1 MIIIFSPQL
10 RNDTLTLAKQG
21 DALTINSVEIDFS
34 PLESGTKLPPEVCQ
48 TYSPFLLAAQRN
60 EDGELELT
68 ILLPHTSNASEAA
81 RYPQPIVN
89 PSNGQIQIPS

>member
-21 DALTINSVEIDFS
+21 DVLTINSVEIDFS
-34 PLESGTKLPPEVCQ
+34 PLESGTKLPSDVCQ

-60 EDGELELT
+60 GDGELEVTL
-68 ILLPHTSNASEAA
+68 LLPHGKDATQAA
-81 RYPQPIVN
+81 LFPQPVT
-89 PSNGQIQIPS
+89 PTDGPVEVPA